1 MIDAAFVNELISTMV
16 EKKAYEGIFA
26 AGARPLL
33 RTENGT
39 IGFKDI
45 RFTPDDVIQLLVLLR
60 QKSKFANNPL
70 EEAGIFSFGI
80 KNLGRFTVEYLQQR
94 GSIVVSLR
102 RMRESVFDIKEAI
115 TSRELLPMLFHLL
128 DQGTGL
134 FIISGKN
141 QVLNVSVAASLI
153 SYITQKKLNV
163 VYTVEKPQTHLLRH
177 NNGVVIQREV
187 GTDVMSFDEAINQ
200 ALSMNVDVLYLNDVP
215 GEETLSGIFRAVERG
230 IFVMVAFPS
239 AGVPYSFLYLENI
252 AISPIT
258 VRELIAN
265 SLQLVISPSGFDHR
279 ANVLHANWLF
289 KKEEVS
295 NMIRLGN
302 YFELEKFLKKS

>member
-1 MIDAAFVNELISTMV
+1 MIDATFVNELISTMV

-26 AGARPLL
+26 AGAIPLL

-45 RFTPDDVIQLLVLLR
+45 RLTPDDVVQLLVLLR

-102 RMRESVFDIKEAI
+102 RMRENVFDIKEAI

-141 QVLNVSVAASLI
+141 QVLNVSVAAALI
-153 SYITQKKLNV
+153 SYITQKNLNV

-187 GTDVMSFDEAINQ
+187 GTDVSNFEEAISQ

-215 GEETLSGIFRAVERG
+215 GEETLGGIFRAVERG
-230 IFVMVAFPS
+230 TLVMVAYPS
-239 AGVPYSFLYLENI
+239 AGVPYSLLYLENI

-258 VRELIAN
+258 IRELLAS
-265 SLQLVISPSGFDHR
+265 SLQMIINPLKFDHQ

-295 NMIRLGN
+295 NTIRLGN